1 MRTVLTGVGLI
12 LAVLLVMAFVPLPAT
27 ETSISFTRYLF
38 TGENDSSKS
47 EWEFSATYGA
57 ALLNL
62 QNTCT
67 DNGENA
73 DNGAAITIKLNDQ
86 KFARADQPQSITLQ
100 TNNTLQLPTAPEIR
114 QCLLVRVTQT
124 EDVKM
129 HVLSRVHF
137 NTNVSSFTQARKF
150 YGSLGFETLS
160 GFPDTNTQAMAR
172 AIGIKTPTT
181 YDGSRG
187 DFAGGYLLHGE
198 LVGPKGFGG
207 GVIDLIEFTVPR
219 NESPPYAQQNHLGMT
234 RGVMHTSNLDAD
246 VAYFRSQNIK
256 LGEGPAT
263 RADGSRFILF
273 SDLDGTQYEL
283 REDPKQSG
291 NDSRNRPND
300 KTYISSLGAVAINV
314 SDYTRSSAWYQ
325 MLGYEESRKLPITE
339 SAEVA
344 RAMGFNEPWEIVGG
358 EVTQTQD
365 GSTLELVEWRSPR
378 DLSPPYPLPV
388 NHLGMHRM
396 AFSTS
401 DIKADVV
408 TLREQGVRFVSPIT
422 PCCSGDDSWGAII
435 AFIDPDGTVLE
446 LVEQPV
452 MTPLLT
458 LSMRLQSLSQ
468 LFETQP

>member
-1 MRTVLTGVGLI
+1 MRTVLTAVGLI

-27 ETSISFTRYLF
+27 EKSISFTRYLF
-38 TGENDSSKS
+38 TGANNSSKS
-47 EWEFSATYGA
+47 DWEFPATYGKA
-57 ALLNL
+57 SLDLK
-62 QNTCT
+62 NTCT
-67 DNGENA
+67 ASQKNA
-73 DNGAAITIKLNDQ
+73 EKRSALSIKLNGEV
-86 KFARADQPQSITLQ
+86 FTEANQPQPIILQ
-100 TNNTLQLPTAPEIR
+100 TSNTLQLPTAQEDR
-114 QCLLVRVTQT
+114 QCLLIRVTQT
-124 EDVKM
+124 ADIKM

-137 NTNVSSFTQARKF
+137 NTNVSNFTQARKF
-150 YGSLGFETLS
+150 YGDLGFETLS

-198 LVGPKGFGG
+198 LVGPRGFSG

-219 NESPPYAQQNHLGMT
+219 SESPPYQQQNHLGMT

-246 VAYFRSQNIK
+246 VAYFRSQNIS

-273 SDLDGTQYEL
+273 SDLDGTRYEL
-283 REDPKQSG
+283 REDSDQPG
-291 NDSRNRPND
+291 SRDRPNA

-314 SDYTRSSAWYQ
+314 SDYARSRAWYQ
-325 MLGYEESRKLPITE
+325 MLGYEESRKFPTTE

-344 RAMGFNEPWEIVGG
+344 RAMGFDKPWEIVGG
-358 EVTQTQD
+358 EVTQVQD

-378 DLSPPYPLPV
+378 DWSPPYPLPV

-401 DIKADVV
+401 DIKADVE

-435 AFIDPDGTVLE
+435 AFFDPDGTVLE

-468 LFETQP
+468 LFKTQP